1 MKRSSLQRQH
11 SLLMVHSTLPPSSSP
26 RPHLGEVPSP
36 LTPSRVLRIG
46 EVPSPLTPSR
56 VLRIG
61 EVPTHMMQNSSWPSH
76 ASLMMSKQLGQT
88 LIHGMRGLNSWGAS
102 SAIR

>member
-26 RPHLGEVPSP
+26 RPHL
-36 LTPSRVLRIG
+36 G